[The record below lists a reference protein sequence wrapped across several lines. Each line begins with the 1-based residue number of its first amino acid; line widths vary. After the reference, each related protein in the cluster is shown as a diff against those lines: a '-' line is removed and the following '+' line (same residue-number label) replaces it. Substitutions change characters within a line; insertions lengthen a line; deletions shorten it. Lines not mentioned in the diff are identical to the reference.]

1 MNRDYHN
8 KLFSTKQPSGYAK
21 DLVDA
26 GLHLS
31 TLKGFMKAESGQ
43 QAVYAAMDKIKEQR
57 DYINRLNDAYTE
69 CCEQLAEKQND
80 IIDERDKLKES
91 LTKVF
96 NILSNA
102 IEDEVTPD
110 QWDIVCSALY
120 EAEEGLG
127 L

>member
-1 MNRDYHN
+1 MNSRGY
-8 KLFSTKQPSGYAK
+8 KQPNGEPVF
-21 DLVDA
+21 VDRA
-26 GLHLS
+26 LGQELS
-31 TLKGFMKAESGQ
+31 ILKGFMKTDTGI

-57 DYINRLNDAYTE
+57 DYIERLDNAYTE

-80 IIDERDKLKES
+80 IIDERDKLKLS
-91 LTKVF
+91 LNRVF
-96 NILSNA
+96 RILSDA
-102 IEDEVTPD
+102 IEDESIPD